1 MTTTEVQAQQRRRR
15 GAIAI
20 LQASAPPLA
29 LTRSD
34 WMRSL
39 LIFVAAVLTL
49 LLRFPNFGGNGFSTV
64 GGDQPAPPPP
74 PDAWLLDAFPLRG
87 MTTLVTQAGRA
98 ATGLPTYLG
107 EVISRDVHVA
117 AVPIT
122 SFAILAAIL
131 FALGFRRFSR
141 MDIIE

>member
-1 MTTTEVQAQQRRRR
+1 VSVLVWVAVE
-15 GAIAI
+15 
-20 LQASAPPLA
+20 
-29 LTRSD
+29 
-34 WMRSL
+34 
-39 LIFVAAVLTL
+39 AAVLTL

-87 MTTLVTQAGRA
+87 MTTLINQAGRA
-98 ATGLPTYLG
+98 ASGLPTYLG
-107 EVISRDVHVA
+107 EVVSRDVHVA

-141 MDIIE
+141 MDIVE